1 MSQLRISDCGGWHRQ
16 GRRPWRWLVVS
27 RASGPRF
34 EGGTPSTR
42 RGQEGRDTT
51 TPKQARSAAARR
63 GLRVPPDHLRGCPG
77 FSLLEAAVTMAVTSI
92 IMLGI
97 GSAMLLAGKALPDA
111 RSPAGAT
118 ISAAEAAER
127 ILAELQYAV
136 SVGQRSANMVDFT
149 VADRNGDGTP
159 ETIRYEWSGT
169 SGAPLTRRYN
179 GGTLVDVLTDVRE
192 FSLSYALRTTTTEIP
207 QGNNESAETSL
218 ASYSA
223 TESLDDYKIWS
234 IGSYAE
240 YFFPGLPANA
250 VSWKVTRVVI
260 FAHSYGATDGEA
272 RVQLQLPTTAHFP
285 SGAILEEKVLL
296 ESTLTTSYLPQEFTF
311 SGVSGLS
318 PSQGLVIVVKWIA
331 NAVACYVNGRNTGVT
346 PNNMAKSS
354 DGGVTWSVVSGASLL
369 FSVYGTVTTAG
380 TPQIQSTYYLEGVEV
395 KLRAGSDGQAVV
407 QGGIKLLNR
416 PEVIQ

>member
-1 MSQLRISDCGGWHRQ
+1 
-16 GRRPWRWLVVS
+16 
-27 RASGPRF
+27 
-34 EGGTPSTR
+34 
-42 RGQEGRDTT
+42 
-51 TPKQARSAAARR
+51 
-63 GLRVPPDHLRGCPG
+63 
-77 FSLLEAAVTMAVTSI
+77 MAVTSI

-118 ISAAEAAER
+118 ISAAEAAEQ

-149 VADRNGDGTP
+149 VADRSADDVP

-179 GGTLVDVLTDVRE
+179 GGTLVDVRTDVRE

-207 QGNNESAETSL
+207 QGNESAETSL

-223 TESLDDYKIWS
+223 TESLNDYKIWS

-240 YFFPGLPANA
+240 YFFPALPADA

-260 FAHSYGATDGEA
+260 FAKSYGATDGEA

-318 PSQGLVIVVKWIA
+318 PSRGLVIVVKWIA
-331 NAVACYVNGRNTGVT
+331 NAVACHVNGRKTGVT
-346 PNNMAKSS
+346 PNNMAQSS
-354 DGGVTWSVVSGASLL
+354 DGGVTWSAVSGASLL

-395 KLRAGSDGQAVV
+395 KLKAGSDDQAVV